1 MSKATIFLAAGIA
14 VAITGCAYDQIDKVS
29 YRSDG
34 TEIHTPWGKNE
45 PAPASASSVQITPQ
59 DPHAGALYRD
69 NAAASETGPAEQG
82 DRTYYR
88 APSEAEIDERTAM
101 LMKMSAQME
110 SRAPAR
116 VPTALGST
124 PGKVPAKVS
133 ATPRARTVALS
144 PLPGSTGTTSGL
156 VDRVAQ
162 DESAHGSTVP
172 SGLYQVVLDFDKSIP
187 VSALKTLLGV
197 EGSAFNSR
205 VVESGD
211 RRVYL
216 GGYDHESQ
224 AKEMQSRVEADT
236 GLTPQIVKKRT

>member
-1 MSKATIFLAAGIA
+1 MAYN
-14 VAITGCAYDQIDKVS
+14 VAS
-29 YRSDG
+29 PRSRSDG
-34 TEIHTPWGKNE
+34 TEIHTPWGKNQ
-45 PAPASASSVQITPQ
+45 PAPASASSVQVTPQ

-69 NAAASETGPAEQG
+69 NAPASEQGEAEQG

-88 APSEAEIDERTAM
+88 EPSQSEIDKRTAM

-116 VPTALGST
+116 APAATGSM
-124 PGKVPAKVS
+124 PGNVPAKVS

-144 PLPGSTGTTSGL
+144 PLPGSTGTKIGL
-156 VDRVAQ
+156 VDRVSQ
-162 DESAHGSTVP
+162 DDEAHGSTVP

-197 EGSAFNSR
+197 EGRAFNSR

-216 GGYDHESQ
+216 GGYDDESQ
-224 AKEMQSRVEADT
+224 AKGMQSRVEADT
-236 GLTPQIVKKRT
+236 GLTPQIVKKPT